1 MPTAA
6 KLVAALCLAAL
17 GYVVSDL
24 IRPLM
29 PASTDFGMFNFVNA
43 LLGLVVGWT
52 VVGNRAGRG
61 MSAAIGNGFTGTAAL
76 VFWGLFVQATNEMV
90 RRSFAR
96 HFDSMVEAI
105 AAIFEHMV
113 EYGEIMID
121 AKVIVVL
128 LLGGIAAGIVTEFAA
143 SRWR

>member
-24 IRPLM
+24 IRPLL
-29 PASTDFGMFNFVNA
+29 PASTDFGLFNYVNA
-43 LLGLVVGWT
+43 LIGLVMGWR
-52 VVGNRAGRG
+52 VVGRRAGRG
-61 MSAAIGNGFTGTAAL
+61 MSAAIGNGFTGTVAL

-105 AAIFEHMV
+105 AAIFEHMA
-113 EYGEIMID
+113 EYGEIMLD
-121 AKVIVVL
+121 AKVVVAL
-128 LLGGIAAGIVTEFAA
+128 LLGGIASGFLAEIAAG
-143 SRWR
+143 RWR

>member
-24 IRPLM
+24 IRPLL
-29 PASTDFGMFNFVNA
+29 PASTHFGLFNYVNA
-43 LLGLVVGWT
+43 LIGLVMGWR
-52 VVGNRAGRG
+52 VVGRRAGRG
-61 MSAAIGNGFTGTAAL
+61 MSAAIGNGFTGTVAL

-113 EYGEIMID
+113 EYGEIMLD
-121 AKVIVVL
+121 AKVVVAL
-128 LLGGIAAGIVTEFAA
+128 LLGGIATGILAEIAAG
-143 SRWR
+143 RWR